1 VRLAFNVS
9 RLDGSEFPVEIAL
22 AVTDS
27 AIRRGANV
35 DFYIQREYCGEC
47 GGETQEEDARS
58 FYETGVLEPLEQLA
72 EACRQWGEGSI
83 VLRRPFHREIGHAY
97 TTSVPEAAEL
107 ADRADPESARRFFCA
122 RTMCFF
128 AIGTAFT
135 T

>member
-1 VRLAFNVS
+1 LAFNVS

-72 EACRQWGEGSI
+72 EACRNGAKEASFSEGRSI
-83 VLRRPFHREIGHAY
+83 GRSGMRIQPVCPRRQSLPTGL
-97 TTSVPEAAEL
+97 T
-107 ADRADPESARRFFCA
+107 PESARRFFCA